1 MSRPPF
7 SHRCGPILFSIL
19 TLIEITLSH
28 EKRYCLLMVVAR
40 SFFNKAVSVHV
51 LPFGFYNA
59 PWSDQCSRCHFHSG
73 EPFDSLS
80 SRTLTLSVLLSGL
93 CVSRGRRIQC
103 DWVRVYYI
111 LPQQQPEVEWNNK
124 GTFLAVTQIMLVTE
138 NSHVIFLETVWS
150 ERLHRKVR
158 SVQFLR

>member
-7 SHRCGPILFSIL
+7 SHWCGPILFSIL

-59 PWSDQCSRCHFHSG
+59 P
-73 EPFDSLS
+73 
-80 SRTLTLSVLLSGL
+80 
-93 CVSRGRRIQC
+93 
-103 DWVRVYYI
+103 
-111 LPQQQPEVEWNNK
+111 
-124 GTFLAVTQIMLVTE
+124 
-138 NSHVIFLETVWS
+138 
-150 ERLHRKVR
+150 
-158 SVQFLR
+158 